1 MGEIMIDVGQT
12 VGNYNITAKLGEGG
26 MGTVFLAEHP
36 VIGSKVALKA
46 ILPQF
51 ARSAEVFSRFVNEAK
66 AVNQIGHD
74 HIIDITDFGITSAGD
89 YYFMMEYLEG
99 QGLGE
104 AISKNGAFAPA
115 RALNIAVQIADALDA
130 SHAHGIIHRDLKPE
144 NIFLKIH
151 DGVEDFVKVLDFGLA
166 KLTSSEDEP
175 SHSRTG
181 AVMGTPYYMSPE
193 QCEGRAEI
201 DHRSDIYSLGVILF
215 EMLTGMIPF
224 GGQGHG
230 EIIIKHVTVPP
241 PSIRSLVPGLSR
253 ALDMILFRV
262 LSKAPALRF
271 QSMGEL
277 RQALIDPESYASVT
291 PFPDASEDMSGRVRA
306 ALPMARTA
314 LSVRVGSGSS
324 PLYVEGLGPAPSTFR
339 DSTGEVWVREDEA
352 KDQGGHRGRTALL
365 LGLVLAAA
373 GVVGVKYRNQARTF
387 VAAASAPSNPA
398 TVRVNF
404 SSNPDGASVV
414 RADGTVLGVTPLSAD
429 VPYGDK
435 AVEYVIRLDGYVPKV
450 TSIVPNVASPIFALL
465 ERDQPAPWVEPVA
478 PASKPA
484 SASGVAGDAPSAG
497 AEKRAT
503 VRAISHHSLRVA
515 AEPGLPPRPD
525 GDETL
530 APSPQQ

>member
-1 MGEIMIDVGQT
+1 MIDVGQT
-12 VGNYNITAKLGEGG
+12 VGNYNITAKLGQGG

-66 AVNQIGHD
+66 AVNQIGND

-104 AISKNGAFAPA
+104 AIIRDGAFAPA

-166 KLTSSEDEP
+166 KLTSSEGEP

-241 PSIRSLVPGLSR
+241 PSIRSLVPGLSA

-277 RQALIDPESYASVT
+277 RQALLDPESYASVT
-291 PFPDASEDMSGRVRA
+291 PFPDANDDMTGRVRA

-314 LSVRVGSGSS
+314 LSARAASGSS
-324 PLYVEGLGPAPSTFR
+324 PLYVEGLGAAPSTFR
-339 DSTGEVWVREDEA
+339 DSAGEVWVREDET
-352 KDQGGHRGRTALL
+352 KVKHHRGRNALL
-365 LGLVLAAA
+365 LGLVLAGAA
-373 GVVGVKYRNQARTF
+373 FVGVKYRSRARTF
-387 VAAASAPSNPA
+387 VAAAAAPSKPS

-404 SSNPDGASVV
+404 SSNPDGATVV

-429 VPYGDK
+429 VPYGDN
-435 AVEYVIRLDGYVPKV
+435 AVEYVLRLDGYVPKV

-465 ERDQPAPWVEPVA
+465 ERDQPALLGEPIA
-478 PASKPA
+478 PASQPA
-484 SASGVAGDAPSAG
+484 SAIGVASDAPSVA
-497 AEKRAT
+497 AWKKAAVRAT
-503 VRAISHHSLRVA
+503 HHSIRVA

-525 GDETL
+525 GVETL